1 MTRARFRRATARGG
15 LYLWRVR
22 KPHAVL
28 GLPFIGRH
36 FGYGGM
42 TNSYSCRELEH
53 LTGRS
58 PRLRPAQYKLPASW
72 SDLEPKCYRVLPLPD
87 SWTEGSEPTLGRQ
100 VTKALETVLIGLACP
115 VYNDK
120 QQPPWNVRK
129 ISRARAARMRAER
142 DAVGRKW
149 SAGARLVVRCLIYAL
164 VAWIVIM
171 MWQKGWI
178 G

>member
-1 MTRARFRRATARGG
+1 MTQVRARRVSYRGG

-28 GLPFIGRH
+28 GLPLVGRH

-58 PRLRPAQYKLPASW
+58 PRLRPDQYKEPASW
-72 SDLEPKCYRVLPLPD
+72 SDLEPRCYRVLPLPD
-87 SWTEGSEPTLGRQ
+87 SWTRGSEPTIGRQ
-100 VTKALETVLIGLACP
+100 VTKGLETVLIALTCP

-120 QQPPWNVRK
+120 QQAPWNMRK
-129 ISRARAARMRAER
+129 ISRSRARRMRAER
-142 DAVGRKW
+142 EAVGTKW
-149 SAGARLVVRCLIYAL
+149 SAGARLAVRWLIYAL
-164 VAWIVIM
+164 VTWAVIM